1 MNIMNL
7 RTKRLRVVLAGL
19 LIASAAATTTSVMAR
34 DAVLEQ
40 LPKTSYP
47 ATQNA
52 DLKAAREAIV
62 RAASGLGWELRE
74 ESVNQL
80 KLHYNKQGKH
90 MVNIAVDYDATGY
103 TIRYLNSINLN
114 HSVGNDGALRIHP
127 NYNRWV
133 RNLIKHINIQPIGSA
148 Q

>member
-1 MNIMNL
+1 MNIMNN
-7 RTKRLRVVLAGL
+7 RAHRLRVVLAVL
-19 LIASAAATTTSVMAR
+19 LIASAATATTSVMAR

-40 LPKTSYP
+40 PGKTSYL

-52 DLKAAREAIV
+52 DITAARDAIV
-62 RAASGLGWELRE
+62 RASSGLGWELKE

-90 MVNIAVDYDATGY
+90 LVNIAVDYDATGF
-103 TIRYLNSINLN
+103 TIRYLDSVNLN
-114 HSVGNDGALRIHP
+114 HSVGDDGALRIHP

-133 RNLIKHINIQPIGSA
+133 RNLIKQINVQPIASV